1 MEKNLESLNTQG
13 YLFFYASQLML
24 FVSDIYKHIPIQ
36 ISNVSGDIDLFKLVG
51 NLSPD
56 SD

>member
-1 MEKNLESLNTQG
+1 MV
-13 YLFFYASQLML
+13 

-36 ISNVSGDIDLFKLVG
+36 ISNVSGDINLFQLVG